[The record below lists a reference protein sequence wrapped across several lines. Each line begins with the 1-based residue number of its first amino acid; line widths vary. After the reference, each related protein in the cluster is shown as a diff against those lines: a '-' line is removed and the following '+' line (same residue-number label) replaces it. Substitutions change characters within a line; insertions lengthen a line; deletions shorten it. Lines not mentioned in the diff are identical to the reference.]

1 MDYEWKEFWTAVLS
15 VLTFFATKL
24 DTLFTTGGVENLI
37 RETTIF
43 LELCLTESTSF
54 LLKPE
59 YLNEFIYELVRNSA
73 VIEKQVS
80 ILKSL
85 SAPTPT
91 RVRRD
96 SWLAEDPED
105 FMSNVLSV
113 TKYYEEKITLGRA
126 KSAKEG
132 LRIVGREIDRD
143 GLSGLKS
150 TREFKPPGLAS
161 VHQPDSLFSPLDEFP
176 ERHIGPDDKETSHML
191 RKLGYKSMN
200 AFIEDTVP
208 PKIRVE
214 KSAISNVSIPAL
226 SESELH
232 ARAQALGAANK
243 PFKSYIGMGYHC
255 AVVPP
260 VILRNVIENPAWY
273 TPYTPYQPEI
283 AQGRLE
289 SLVNFQTMVA
299 SLTAM
304 DIANASLLDEAT
316 AAAEGMVMAYMQ
328 SGQKKKQFLVD
339 SGVLP
344 QTIAVLRTRAKGFG
358 IDLVIGDVHAALQDA
373 NVKSQVCG
381 VLVQYPDVNGHIAD
395 YGKLAEQAHAAGALV
410 VCATDL
416 LALTM
421 LKPPGE
427 WGADIVLGNS
437 ARFGVPAGYGGPHG
451 AFFAVT
457 DALKRKMPG
466 RLVGRSRD
474 ATGKLAYR
482 LALQTREQHIRRE
495 KATSNI
501 CTSQALLANMAAMY
515 AVYHGP
521 EGLKRIAN
529 KVHGFT
535 QVFRTAVE
543 GFGYRAT
550 NSTFFDTL
558 TLNVTNAAK
567 SADDVHALS
576 VSEGVNLRKVD
587 ESHVGVTFDESVSP
601 GELVQLINVF
611 ASAAST
617 SPLSLSDL
625 KEPEALSIPPP
636 LKRTSDYLPHPVF
649 NKHHSETEM
658 LRYIHHLAS
667 KDIGLVHSM
676 IPLGSCTMKLNSTS
690 SMIPLTWPE
699 FSAVHPFAPYDQV
712 KGYHTVIKE
721 LEDDLAKI
729 TGFHATSLQPNSG
742 AAGEY
747 AGLSVI
753 RAYHESRGEG
763 HRDVCLIPLSA
774 HGTNP
779 ASAVMA
785 GLKVVS
791 VKVLADGNL
800 DLVDLKA
807 KAEKHKDKLAAFMI
821 TYPSTFGV
829 FENGVQDACK
839 IIHENG
845 GQVYLD
851 GANLNAQ
858 VGITNPAICGGDVCH
873 MNLHKTF
880 AIPHG
885 GGGPGVGPIC
895 VAEHLAPFLPSHP
908 IMPEIN
914 DKAIDAVSAGPFGSS
929 SIHLISWAY
938 IKMLGGNG
946 LSDSTEVALLNANYM
961 AARLAGHYSLKYKNT
976 NGRVAHELL
985 IDLAEFDKA
994 AGLKVADFA
1003 KRLQDYGFHPPTCS
1017 WPISTCMLIEP
1028 TESETLEE
1036 IDRFCD
1042 AMIQIRKEAED
1053 IITGKQPKDNN
1064 LMKNA
1069 PHPQSVIV
1077 LSESEWNRPYSR
1089 HTAAYPLPYLEEK
1102 KFWPTVSRIDDAYGD
1117 LNLIC
1122 DCPSVEELASS

>member
-1 MDYEWKEFWTAVLS
+1 MSGIRSGVRRISRSFAGRRA
-15 VLTFFATKL
+15 FAT
-24 DTLFTTGGVENLI
+24 
-37 RETTIF
+37 
-43 LELCLTESTSF
+43 
-54 LLKPE
+54 
-59 YLNEFIYELVRNSA
+59 
-73 VIEKQVS
+73 
-80 ILKSL
+80 
-85 SAPTPT
+85 
-91 RVRRD
+91 
-96 SWLAEDPED
+96 
-105 FMSNVLSV
+105 
-113 TKYYEEKITLGRA
+113 A
-126 KSAKEG
+126 KSSS
-132 LRIVGREIDRD
+132 I
-143 GLSGLKS
+143 
-150 TREFKPPGLAS
+150 
-161 VHQPDSLFSPLDEFP
+161 FSPLDTFSS
-176 ERHIGPDDKETSHML
+176 RHIGPDVHEASKMLENLGFDSMDK
-191 RKLGYKSMN
+191 
-200 AFIEDTVP
+200 FIAEAVP
-208 PKIRVE
+208 PKIRV
-214 KSAISNVSIPAL
+214 STASVDSIPAL

-232 ARAQALGAANK
+232 ARAKELAGQNK
-243 PFKSYIGMGYHC
+243 SFKSYIGMGYHC

-260 VILRNVIENPAWY
+260 VILRNVMENPEWY

-289 SLVNFQTMVA
+289 SLVNYQTMVT
-299 SLTAM
+299 SLTSM

-316 AAAEGMVMAYMQ
+316 AAAEGMVMAFA
-328 SGQKKKQFLVD
+328 STAQKKKTFLVD

-344 QTIAVLRTRAKGFG
+344 QTLAVLHTRAKGFG
-358 IDLVIGDVHAALQDA
+358 IHIVVRDAMEALSDPSVQSDI
-373 NVKSQVCG
+373 CG
-381 VLVQYPDVNGHIAD
+381 VLVQYPDVDGRIKDFGEVAQSVHSL
-395 YGKLAEQAHAAGALV
+395 GGLL

-416 LALTM
+416 LALTT

-457 DALKRKMPG
+457 DKLKRKMPG
-466 RLVGRSRD
+466 RLIGRSRD
-474 ATGKLAYR
+474 AAGKPAYR

-521 EGLKRIAN
+521 AGLKQIAD
-529 KVHGFT
+529 KVHAFT
-535 QVFRTAVE
+535 QVLLKSIE
-543 GFGYRAT
+543 GFGYVAI
-550 NSTFFDTL
+550 NDAYFDTL
-558 TLNVTNAAK
+558 TIDVTSAAG
-567 SADDVHALS
+567 SADEVHS
-576 VSEGVNLRKVD
+576 VSTAAGINLRRVNEKC
-587 ESHVGVTFDESVSP
+587 VGITLDESVTP
-601 GELVQLINVF
+601 TDLVALINVF

-617 SPLSLSDL
+617 APVSLSSL
-625 KEPEALSIPPP
+625 SAPESSAIPSALQ
-636 LKRTSDYLPHPVF
+636 RTSGYLPHPVF

-699 FSAVHPFAPYDQV
+699 FSAVHPFVPYDQV
-712 KGYHTVIKE
+712 KGYHVVIKE
-721 LEDDLAKI
+721 LEEDLCKI
-729 TGFHATSLQPNSG
+729 TGFHSASLQPNSG

-747 AGLSVI
+747 AGLCTI

-763 HRDVCLIPLSA
+763 DRDICLIPLSA

-829 FENGVQDACK
+829 FEHGVQDACK

-858 VGITNPAICGGDVCH
+858 IGLTNPATCGGDVCH

-908 IMPEIN
+908 YMHDVGN
-914 DKAIDAVSAGPFGSS
+914 KAIDAVSAAPFGSA
-929 SIHLISWAY
+929 SILLISWAY
-938 IKMLGGNG
+938 IKMLGGEG
-946 LSDSTEVALLNANYM
+946 LTNSSKLALLNANYM
-961 AARLAGHYSLKYKNT
+961 ASRLSGHYTLRYKNE
-976 NGRVAHELL
+976 NGKVAHELL
-985 IDLAEFDKA
+985 IDLAEFEKS
-994 AGLKVADFA
+994 GLKVADFA

-1036 IDRFCD
+1036 VDRFCD

-1053 IITGKQPKDNN
+1053 IMTGKQPKDNN
-1064 LMKNA
+1064 LLKNA
-1069 PHPQSVIV
+1069 PHPASVIA
-1077 LSESEWNRPYSR
+1077 LSEEEWNRPYSR
-1089 HTAAYPLPYLEEK
+1089 KNAAYPLPWLQEK
-1102 KFWPTVSRIDDAYGD
+1102 KFWPTVSRIDDGKFPSHHSTSPTDPPAFQPMET
-1117 LNLIC
+1117 LILFATV
-1122 DCPSVEELASS
+1122 PP

>member
-1 MDYEWKEFWTAVLS
+1 M
-15 VLTFFATKL
+15 
-24 DTLFTTGGVENLI
+24 
-37 RETTIF
+37 
-43 LELCLTESTSF
+43 
-54 LLKPE
+54 
-59 YLNEFIYELVRNSA
+59 
-73 VIEKQVS
+73 
-80 ILKSL
+80 
-85 SAPTPT
+85 
-91 RVRRD
+91 
-96 SWLAEDPED
+96 
-105 FMSNVLSV
+105 
-113 TKYYEEKITLGRA
+113 
-126 KSAKEG
+126 
-132 LRIVGREIDRD
+132 
-143 GLSGLKS
+143 
-150 TREFKPPGLAS
+150 
-161 VHQPDSLFSPLDEFP
+161 
-176 ERHIGPDDKETSHML
+176 
-191 RKLGYKSMN
+191 
-200 AFIEDTVP
+200 
-208 PKIRVE
+208 
-214 KSAISNVSIPAL
+214 
-226 SESELH
+226 
-232 ARAQALGAANK
+232 
-243 PFKSYIGMGYHC
+243 
-255 AVVPP
+255 
-260 VILRNVIENPAWY
+260 
-273 TPYTPYQPEI
+273 
-283 AQGRLE
+283 
-289 SLVNFQTMVA
+289 
-299 SLTAM
+299 SLTSM

-316 AAAEGMVMAYMQ
+316 AAAEGMVMAFMQ

-358 IDLVIGDVHAALQDA
+358 INLVIGDVSAAFQDES
-373 NVKSQVCG
+373 VKSHVCG
-381 VLVQYPDVNGHIAD
+381 VLVQYPDVNGHISD
-395 YGKLAEQAHAAGALV
+395 YIKLAETVHAAGALV

-451 AFFAVT
+451 AFFAVR

-543 GFGYRAT
+543 SMGYHAT
-550 NSTFFDTL
+550 NSTFFDTI
-558 TLNVTNAAK
+558 TLDVSSAAK
-567 SADDVHALS
+567 DADTVHALA
-576 VSEGVNLRKVD
+576 VSENINLRIVD
-587 ESHVGVTFDESVSP
+587 EKHVGVTFDESVTP

-611 ASAAST
+611 ASATST
-617 SPLSLSDL
+617 SPVSLSDL
-625 KEPEALSIPPP
+625 KEPEASSIPPP
-636 LKRTSDYLPHPVF
+636 LRRTSEYLSHPVF

-699 FSAVHPFAPYDQV
+699 FSSVHPFAPYDQV
-712 KGYHTVIKE
+712 KGYYAVIKE

-791 VKVLADGNL
+791 VKVMTDGNL
-800 DLVDLKA
+800 DLVDLKT
-807 KAEKHKDKLAAFMI
+807 KAEKHKDNLAAFMI

-829 FENGVQDACK
+829 FEDGVQDACN
-839 IIHENG
+839 IIHKNG

-858 VGITNPAICGGDVCH
+858 VGLTNPAVCGGDVCH

-908 IMPEIN
+908 IVPEAN
-914 DKAIDAVSAGPFGSS
+914 EKAIDAVSAGPFGSS

-938 IKMLGGNG
+938 IKMLGGKG
-946 LSDSTEVALLNANYM
+946 LSDSTKTALLNANYM
-961 AARLAGHYSLKYKNT
+961 AGRLAGHYSLRYKNA

-985 IDLAEFDKA
+985 IDLAEFDKT

-1017 WPISTCMLIEP
+1017 WPISTCILIEP

-1042 AMIQIRKEAED
+1042 AMIQIRKEVED
-1053 IITGKQPKDNN
+1053 IMIGKQPKDNN
-1064 LMKNA
+1064 LLKNA
-1069 PHPQSVIV
+1069 PHPVSV
-1077 LSESEWNRPYSR
+1077 LALPDSEWNRPYSR

>member
-1 MDYEWKEFWTAVLS
+1 MSGVRCASSARRISKAFSHRRA
-15 VLTFFATKL
+15 FATAPKPS
-24 DTLFTTGGVENLI
+24 
-37 RETTIF
+37 IF
-43 LELCLTESTSF
+43 
-54 LLKPE
+54 
-59 YLNEFIYELVRNSA
+59 A
-73 VIEKQVS
+73 
-80 ILKSL
+80 
-85 SAPTPT
+85 
-91 RVRRD
+91 
-96 SWLAEDPED
+96 
-105 FMSNVLSV
+105 
-113 TKYYEEKITLGRA
+113 
-126 KSAKEG
+126 
-132 LRIVGREIDRD
+132 
-143 GLSGLKS
+143 
-150 TREFKPPGLAS
+150 
-161 VHQPDSLFSPLDEFP
+161 PLDAFSV
-176 ERHIGPDDKETSHML
+176 RHIGPDTHEASSML
-191 RKLGYKSMN
+191 EKLGFDSMEK
-200 AFIEDTVP
+200 FIGEAVP
-208 PKIRVE
+208 PKIRV
-214 KSAISNVSIPAL
+214 STASVDSIPAL

-232 ARAQALGAANK
+232 ARAKELAGQNK

-260 VILRNVIENPAWY
+260 VILRNVMENPEWY

-289 SLVNFQTMVA
+289 SLVNYQTMVT
-299 SLTAM
+299 SLTSM

-316 AAAEGMVMAYMQ
+316 AAAEGMVMAFV
-328 SGQKKKQFLVD
+328 STAQKKKTFLVD

-344 QTIAVLRTRAKGFG
+344 QTLAVLRTRAKGFG
-358 IDLVIGDVHAALQDA
+358 IHIVVRDAMTALDDQSLKRDI
-373 NVKSQVCG
+373 CG
-381 VLVQYPDVNGHIAD
+381 VLVQYPDVDGHIKDFGA
-395 YGKLAEQAHAAGALV
+395 LTESVHAVGGLV

-451 AFFAVT
+451 AFFSVT
-457 DALKRKMPG
+457 DKLKRKMPG
-466 RLVGRSRD
+466 RLIGRSRD
-474 ATGKLAYR
+474 STGKPAYR

-521 EGLKRIAN
+521 TGLKQIAD
-529 KVHGFT
+529 KVHAFT
-535 QVFRTAVE
+535 QVFLTSVE
-543 GFGYRAT
+543 TFGYKAI
-550 NSTFFDTL
+550 NDSFFDTL
-558 TLNVTNAAK
+558 TIDVTT
-567 SADDVHALS
+567 SASTADVVHA
-576 VSEGVNLRKVD
+576 VSTAAGVNLRRVNDK
-587 ESHVGVTFDESVSP
+587 SVGVTLDESVTPSD
-601 GELVQLINVF
+601 LVALINIF
-611 ASAAST
+611 ASAASK
-617 SPLSLSDL
+617 SPVSLSSL
-625 KEPEALSIPPP
+625 ATPESSAVPPAL
-636 LKRTSDYLPHPVF
+636 LRTSKYLAHPVF

-676 IPLGSCTMKLNSTS
+676 IALGSCTMKLNSTS

-712 KGYHTVIKE
+712 KGYHVVIKE
-721 LEDDLAKI
+721 LEEDLCKI
-729 TGFHATSLQPNSG
+729 TGFHSASLQPNSG

-747 AGLSVI
+747 AGLCVI
-753 RAYHESRGEG
+753 RAYHESRGEAD
-763 HRDVCLIPLSA
+763 RDICLIPLSA

-779 ASAVMA
+779 A
-785 GLKVVS
+785 
-791 VKVLADGNL
+791 VLPDGNL
-800 DLVDLKA
+800 DLEDLKM

-829 FENGVQDACK
+829 FEHGVQDACK
-839 IIHENG
+839 IIHDNG

-858 VGITNPAICGGDVCH
+858 IGLTNPATCGGDVCH

-908 IMPEIN
+908 SMH
-914 DKAIDAVSAGPFGSS
+914 DVGTKAIDAVSAAPFGSA
-929 SIHLISWAY
+929 SILLISWAY
-938 IKMLGGNG
+938 IKMLGGEG
-946 LSDSTEVALLNANYM
+946 LTNSSKLALLNANYM
-961 AARLAGHYSLKYKNT
+961 AARLSSHYTLRYKNE

-985 IDLAEFDKA
+985 IDLAEFEKS
-994 AGLKVADFA
+994 GLKVTDFA

-1053 IITGKQPKDNN
+1053 IITGKQPKENN
-1064 LMKNA
+1064 LLKNS
-1069 PHPQSVIV
+1069 PHPPSVIA
-1077 LSESEWNRPYSR
+1077 LSEEEWNRPYSR
-1089 HTAAYPLPYLEEK
+1089 QTAAYPLPWLQEK
-1102 KFWPTVSRIDDAYGD
+1102 KFWPTVSRIDDAFGD

-1122 DCPSVEELASS
+1122 DCPSVEAVASA

>member
-1 MDYEWKEFWTAVLS
+1 MSGVRSGVRWISKSLLGRRA
-15 VLTFFATKL
+15 FATAK
-24 DTLFTTGGVENLI
+24 
-37 RETTIF
+37 
-43 LELCLTESTSF
+43 TS
-54 LLKPE
+54 
-59 YLNEFIYELVRNSA
+59 
-73 VIEKQVS
+73 S
-80 ILKSL
+80 I
-85 SAPTPT
+85 
-91 RVRRD
+91 
-96 SWLAEDPED
+96 
-105 FMSNVLSV
+105 
-113 TKYYEEKITLGRA
+113 
-126 KSAKEG
+126 
-132 LRIVGREIDRD
+132 
-143 GLSGLKS
+143 
-150 TREFKPPGLAS
+150 
-161 VHQPDSLFSPLDEFP
+161 FSPLDTFP
-176 ERHIGPDDKETSHML
+176 SRHIGPDAHEASSML
-191 RKLGYKSMN
+191 SALGFDSMEK
-200 AFIEDTVP
+200 FIGEAVP
-208 PKIRVE
+208 SKIRV
-214 KSAISNVSIPAL
+214 STASVDSIPAL

-232 ARAQALGAANK
+232 ARAKELAGQNK

-260 VILRNVIENPAWY
+260 VILRNVMENPEWY
-273 TPYTPYQPEI
+273 TPYTPYQPEV

-289 SLVNFQTMVA
+289 SLVNYQTMVT
-299 SLTAM
+299 SLTSM
-304 DIANASLLDEAT
+304 DISNASLLDEAT
-316 AAAEGMVMAYMQ
+316 AAAEGMVMAFV
-328 SGQKKKQFLVD
+328 SAAQKKKTFLVD

-344 QTIAVLRTRAKGFG
+344 QTLAVLRTRAKGFG
-358 IDLVIGDVHAALQDA
+358 IHIVVRDAMSALSDPSVQSDI
-373 NVKSQVCG
+373 CG
-381 VLVQYPDVNGHIAD
+381 VLIQYPDVDGHIKD
-395 YGKLAEQAHAAGALV
+395 FSDLAKSVHSLGGLV

-416 LALTM
+416 LALTT

-457 DALKRKMPG
+457 DKLKRKMPG
-466 RLVGRSRD
+466 RLIGRSRD
-474 ATGKLAYR
+474 SAGKPAYR

-521 EGLKRIAN
+521 TGLKQIAD
-529 KVHGFT
+529 KVHAFT
-535 QVFRTAVE
+535 QVFLKSIQA
-543 GFGYRAT
+543 FGYRAT
-550 NSTFFDTL
+550 NEVFFDTL
-558 TLNVTNAAK
+558 TIDVTSAAGTADAVH
-567 SADDVHALS
+567 SASTAA
-576 VSEGVNLRKVD
+576 GINLRRVNEK
-587 ESHVGVTFDESVSP
+587 SVGITLDESVTP
-601 GELVQLINVF
+601 NDLVALINVF
-611 ASAAST
+611 ATAASK
-617 SPLSLSDL
+617 SPVSLSSL
-625 KEPEALSIPPP
+625 SAPESPAIPST
-636 LKRTSDYLPHPVF
+636 LQRTSEYLPHPVF

-667 KDIGLVHSM
+667 KDISLVHSM

-712 KGYHTVIKE
+712 KGYHVVIKE
-721 LEDDLAKI
+721 LEADLCKI
-729 TGFHATSLQPNSG
+729 TGFHSASLQPNSG

-747 AGLSVI
+747 AGLC
-753 RAYHESRGEG
+753 SRGEG
-763 HRDVCLIPLSA
+763 NRDICLIPLSA

-785 GLKVVS
+785 GLRVVS
-791 VKVLADGNL
+791 VKVLEDGNL
-800 DLVDLKA
+800 DLADLKG

-829 FENGVQDACK
+829 FEHGVQDACK
-839 IIHENG
+839 IIHDNG

-858 VGITNPAICGGDVCH
+858 IGLTNPATCGGDVCH

-908 IMPEIN
+908 YMHDVGN
-914 DKAIDAVSAGPFGSS
+914 KAMNAVSAAPFGSA

-938 IKMLGGNG
+938 IKMLGGEG
-946 LSDSTEVALLNANYM
+946 LIDSSKVALLNANYM
-961 AARLAGHYSLKYKNT
+961 ASRLSSHYTLRYKNE

-985 IDLAEFDKA
+985 IDLAEFDKS
-994 AGLKVADFA
+994 GLKVTDFA

-1053 IITGKQPKDNN
+1053 VITGKQPKDNN
-1064 LMKNA
+1064 LLKNA
-1069 PHPQSVIV
+1069 PHPLSVIA
-1077 LSESEWNRPYSR
+1077 LSEEEWNRPYSR
-1089 HTAAYPLPYLEEK
+1089 ETAAYPVPWLREK

-1122 DCPSVEELASS
+1122 DCPSVEELASA